1 MIVRVVKL
9 TFMNDFLKGA
19 ASRFLLKLGK
29 TKGFDEEII
38 LRISVDILD
47 TQRY

>member
-9 TFMNDFLKGA
+9 TFMNDLSKGA
-19 ASRFLLKLGK
+19 ASSFLVKLGK
-29 TKGFDEEII
+29 TKGCVEEIV